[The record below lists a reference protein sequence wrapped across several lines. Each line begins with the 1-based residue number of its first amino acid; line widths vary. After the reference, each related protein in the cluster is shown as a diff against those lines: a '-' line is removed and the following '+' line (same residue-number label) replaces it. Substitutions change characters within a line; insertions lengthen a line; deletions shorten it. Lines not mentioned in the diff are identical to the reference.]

1 MNGQTQTLKKGAL
14 VMAKQQSNKVQPAE
28 EIRIGSV
35 KAAIWR
41 NEGETGAYFTVTFQR
56 LYRTEEGQWQS
67 TASFGRDGLLV
78 LAKVADATHTRLLQ
92 LIATQRKE
100 QPMPPAA

>member
-1 MNGQTQTLKKGAL
+1 
-14 VMAKQQSNKVQPAE
+14 MAKKQSSKVQPAE

-41 NEGETGAYFTVTFQR
+41 NDTENGVFFNVTFQR

-67 TASFGRDGLLV
+67 TMSFGPGDLLV
-78 LAKVADATHTRLLQ
+78 LAKVADAAHTRLLQ
-92 LIATQRKE
+92 LTSTERKQE
-100 QPMPPAA
+100 RRPPAAA

>member
-1 MNGQTQTLKKGAL
+1 
-14 VMAKQQSNKVQPAE
+14 MAKKQTGKVQPAE

-41 NEGETGAYFTVTFQR
+41 NEGDNGAYFAVTFQR

-67 TASFGRDGLLV
+67 TMGFGHADLLL
-78 LAKVADATHTRLLQ
+78 LAKVADAVHTRLQ
-92 LIATQRKE
+92 ELIAAERTQRTQE
-100 QPMPPAA
+100 AA